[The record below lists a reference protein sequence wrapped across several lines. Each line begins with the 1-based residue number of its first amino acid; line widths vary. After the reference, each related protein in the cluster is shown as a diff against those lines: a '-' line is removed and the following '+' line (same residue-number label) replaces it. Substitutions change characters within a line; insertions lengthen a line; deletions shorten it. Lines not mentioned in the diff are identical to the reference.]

1 MGQVRDKQ
9 DSKRACLTDLANLS
23 NHLAA
28 TRAAR
33 EGAERELA
41 KTKHQLE
48 EARADW
54 TRKIRERRG
63 EARPYEAFCRPV
75 RLAHAPHG

>member
-1 MGQVRDKQ
+1 MPQVREKY
-9 DSKRACLTDLANLS
+9 DSKRACLTDLANLTS
-23 NHLAA
+23 HLAA

-33 EGAERELA
+33 EGAERELVKA
-41 KTKHQLE
+41 KRQLE

-63 EARPYEAFCRPV
+63 EVHVLLC
-75 RLAHAPHG
+75 L